1 MNEAFI
7 SYSIFKFIGR
17 CEHSFCR
24 SMWFSIR
31 LTYRETILE
40 GDGNVFEL
48 TDRVAIITGGT
59 SGIGEAI
66 AKMYAQQGAKV
77 VVSGRNEEEGQRIVK
92 EIEEKGG
99 TALFS
104 QTDVS
109 SYEEVKGCVQQTLD
123 TFGTIDIL
131 VNSAGIHDEYKTVLE
146 MSEDEYDKLMDVN
159 LKGAFLMTKE
169 ALPVMLEKG
178 KGNILNV
185 GSQGTFV
192 AGPGGAAYV
201 MSKHAIDGL
210 TKQLAYDFGQKGIKA
225 NTIAPGFIET
235 PMTEG
240 IEDERLKDIPAGRAG
255 KAEEIAALAVFLAS
269 DAADY
274 IQGAAIKA
282 DGGWTVG
289 R

>member
-1 MNEAFI
+1 MFF
-7 SYSIFKFIGR
+7 YFKFIGR

-109 SYEEVKGCVQQTLD
+109 SYEEVKGCIQQTLD